1 MSEKADDGDL
11 RHEEQETV
19 DVKKEHTR
27 IVVSGNE
34 AFHQA
39 MLAEPPQ
46 PFSKANLQIYLFSV
60 IAYCCAAMNGY
71 DGSLINNLLQ
81 NPTFLDQFDVG
92 NAGLGAGIVTS
103 IYQIG
108 GVAALPFV
116 GPVMDGW
123 GRKLGMG
130 FGALV
135 IIVGAIIQA
144 TSSERPQ
151 FMAGRFFLGFG
162 VSFTSTAGPTYV
174 VELNHPAYRGVVGAL
189 YNTLWFV
196 GAILASGAAR
206 GSIGRTWR
214 IIVWLQCLFSGL
226 IVVFC
231 LILPESPRWLYV
243 HGKQDKAKEQLV
255 KYHTLDGKNTASP
268 WVRLQLHEYEETLE
282 LNGADKRWWDYSALF
297 RNRASVYRLGC
308 SIAVSAL
315 SQWLG
320 NAVLSYFLGAVLESA
335 GYRSAISQANITL
348 INNCQQ
354 FLCAIFGALIVERV
368 GRRFLLMFSFTGCTI
383 IWIGMTVASAMFQS
397 SYVGNDTDGNP
408 IYSNAAASKAALAMI
423 FLFGAVF
430 SIGITPL
437 QGLYIVE
444 VLSMEQRGKG
454 LSFGNLATNAAGL
467 LNQFAWP
474 VALDKIGWH
483 VYIIFAAWD
492 AVMTVFVYFFLPETR
507 GRTLE
512 ELDEIFGQRNPV
524 KASIKREALSI
535 SRDGQIVDIHEE

>member
-1 MSEKADDGDL
+1 MSEKVDDLGLVTHVKTED
-11 RHEEQETV
+11 V
-19 DVKKEHTR
+19 DNKDFDTR
-27 IVVSGNE
+27 IVSGNE
-34 AFHQA
+34 AFNQA

-46 PFSKANLQIYLFSV
+46 PWTHPNLQIYLFSIV
-60 IAYCCAAMNGY
+60 AYFCASMNGY

-81 NPTFLDQFDVG
+81 NPTFLKQFDVG

-103 IYQIG
+103 IYMIG
-108 GVAALPFV
+108 GVVALPFV

-123 GRKLGMG
+123 GRRLGMG
-130 FGALV
+130 LGALI
-135 IIVGAIIQA
+135 IIVGTIIQA
-144 TSSERPQ
+144 TSSERGQ
-151 FMAGRFFLGFG
+151 FMAGRFLLGFG

-174 VELNHPAYRGVVGAL
+174 VELNHPAYRGVVGAM
-189 YNTLWFV
+189 YNTLWFS

-206 GSIGRTWR
+206 GSIDQSWR
-214 IIVWLQCLFSGL
+214 IIVWLQCLFSGIIL
-226 IVVFC
+226 VFC
-231 LILPESPRWLYV
+231 MFLPESPRWLYV
-243 HGKQDKAKEQLV
+243 QGKQEQAKSMLV
-255 KYHTLDGKNTASP
+255 KYHTLDGLNAESP
-268 WVRLQLHEYEETLE
+268 WVRLQIHEYEETLE
-282 LNGADKRWWDYSALF
+282 LDGADKRWWDYSALF

-308 SIAVSAL
+308 SVAVSAL

-320 NAVLSYFLGAVLESA
+320 NAVLSYFLGAVLDSA
-335 GYRSAISQANITL
+335 GYRDSISQANITL

-368 GRRFLLMFSFTGCTI
+368 GRRFLLLFSFTGCTV
-383 IWIGMTVASAMFQS
+383 IWVGMTVASSKFAES
-397 SYVGNDTDGNP
+397 LVGNDAEGNP

-423 FLFGAVF
+423 FLFGAIF
-430 SIGITPL
+430 SVGITPL

-454 LSFGNLATNAAGL
+454 LSFGNLATNVAGL

-492 AVMTVFVYFFLPETR
+492 AIMTVFVYFFLPETR

-512 ELDEIFGQRNPV
+512 ELDEIFAAKNPV
-524 KASIKREALSI
+524 KASTKKKALSVN
-535 SRDGQIVDIHEE
+535 RNGEVVDIQEG